1 MCSTN
6 LRNNKNNG
14 KIMWA
19 LKYSEMNQECHVDAK
34 LAKTKPQTNSSFFN
48 KKP

>member
-19 LKYSEMNQECHVDAK
+19 LKYLEMNQECHVDAK

>member
-1 MCSTN
+1 
-6 LRNNKNNG
+6 
-14 KIMWA
+14 MWA

-48 KKP
+48 KSRERSTLVTLAKKR